1 MVAAVLK
8 QPREVLVVDDESIV
22 RDVLQVYLE
31 SFGCR
36 VRTAS
41 DGDAAICELAANP
54 ETIGLVILDAR
65 IPGTSTEA
73 LYERIR
79 VIAPS
84 VPILVCS
91 GASTES
97 PEMRFVND
105 HGLKLLS
112 KPFNRSDLRRAIVQV
127 LDAREA
133 TECGMTRTPGVPHA
147 WHLC

>member
-1 MVAAVLK
+1 MVAAVVK

-65 IPGTSTEA
+65 MPGVSAET
-73 LYERIR
+73 LYHRIR
-79 VIAPS
+79 TIAPA

-91 GASTES
+91 GVSTES
-97 PEMRFVND
+97 PELRFVSD
-105 HGLKLLS
+105 HGLRLLP
-112 KPFNRSDLRRAIVQV
+112 KPFNRSDLRRAMAQV
-127 LDAREA
+127 LDAGEA
-133 TECGMTRTPGVPHA
+133 VECGMTRMPGVPHA
-147 WHLC
+147 WSLS